1 MLTSRVSSK
10 GQVTIPK
17 EVRDELDLDPGDVV
31 GYEVRDGLVTLRR
44 VQPFDRAFHAA
55 LSKTLDEWTTPAD
68 EEAFRD
74 L

>member
-1 MLTSRVSSK
+1 MLTSRLSAK
-10 GQVTIPK
+10 GQVTIPR
-17 EVRDELDLDPGDVV
+17 EVREELDLDPGDMV
-31 GYEVRDGLVTLRR
+31 GYEVRDGLVILRR

-55 LSKTLDEWTTPAD
+55 LSETLDEWATAED

>member
-1 MLTSRVSSK
+1 MWTSRLSAK

-17 EVRDELDLDPGDVV
+17 EVRDELDLDPGDLV
-31 GYEVRDGLVTLRR
+31 GYEVRDGLVILRR
-44 VQPFDRAFHAA
+44 VQPFDRAFHLA
-55 LSKTLDEWTTPAD
+55 LSETLDEWATPED

>member
-1 MLTSRVSSK
+1 MLTSRLSAK
-10 GQVTIPK
+10 GQVTVPK
-17 EVRDELDLDPGDVV
+17 EVREELELDAGDIV
-31 GYEVRDGLVTLRR
+31 GYEIRDGVVILRR

-55 LSKTLDEWTTPAD
+55 LSDTLDEWATAED

>member
-1 MLTSRVSSK
+1 MLTSRLSAK

-17 EVRDELDLDPGDVV
+17 EVRDKLDLDPGDVV
-31 GYEVRDGLVTLRR
+31 GYEVRDGLVILRR
-44 VQPFDRAFHAA
+44 VQPFDRAFHRA
-55 LSKTLDEWTTPAD
+55 LSETLDEWATPED